1 MMPVQSRTALPAGVG
16 DPEKVLGPEHPDTAN
31 CLNNLAG
38 LYEPQGQYAKPEPLY
53 QRALAIREKALGPE
67 HPALATSLENF
78 ASLLR
83 NMGRPEEATPLE
95 DRAKT
100 IRAKNAW
107 LEIPVT
113 NLGDNHP
120 HFLRAPHLD
129 VECFAEISRFLCF
142 SPKMGLADS
151 DGEPAKK
158 ERTLSKTRLK
168 RVSKS
173 VKNVH
178 NNSTD
183 RRYEGHD
190 RCRQT

>member
-1 MMPVQSRTALPAGVG
+1 VA
-16 DPEKVLGPEHPDTAN
+16 
-31 CLNNLAG
+31 
-38 LYEPQGQYAKPEPLY
+38 
-53 QRALAIREKALGPE
+53 ALARAM
-67 HPALATSLENF
+67 N
-78 ASLLR
+78 
-83 NMGRPEEATPLE
+83 ATPLE